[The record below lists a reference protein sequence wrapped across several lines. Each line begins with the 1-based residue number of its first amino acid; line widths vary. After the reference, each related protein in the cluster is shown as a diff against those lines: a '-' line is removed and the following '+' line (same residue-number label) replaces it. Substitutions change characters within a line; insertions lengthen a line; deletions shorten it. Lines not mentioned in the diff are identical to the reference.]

1 VGAIIVSKNDQV
13 ISQGFNGTPHGFSN
27 ICEEILFDDGTL
39 LNLDNDIEKFN
50 HYATLVKNSEK
61 MDGNKVSFKLKTKPE
76 VLHAETNA
84 ITKCA
89 KYSNSTEGATLYV
102 TLAPCLNCAKL
113 IVQAEIARVCYKEDK
128 DDVGINFLKN
138 CGVIVEQITY

>member
-1 VGAIIVSKNDQV
+1 M
-13 ISQGFNGTPHGFSN
+13 
-27 ICEEILFDDGTL
+27 
-39 LNLDNDIEKFN
+39 DNDIEKFN
-50 HYATLVKNSEK
+50 AYADNLAAGTWQKMSEIPYR
-61 MDGNKVSFKLKTKPE
+61 LKTKPE

-113 IVQAEIARVCYKEDK
+113 IVQAEIARVVYKEYYNEDA
-128 DDVGINFLKN
+128 GLNFLRS
-138 CGVIVEQITY
+138 CGVEVVELTY